1 MLQLTRAG
9 TVLAGSAQ
17 DLERLHAEFDRQNG
31 IRLPAFLEPG
41 LLDLI
46 QRHLEPSRFLDNRHA
61 GGTELCLPDHHT
73 AGLLHFLTNNVDLF
87 RIIRQI
93 TGCGRIGCFGGRVY
107 RMLPGSTHHSR
118 WHSDALEHILI
129 GLSINL
135 SPEVYRGGVF
145 QLRDRGTKQMLCELP
160 NTVAG
165 DGILFRIAPHLE
177 HRNTPLEG
185 TAAKTAFAGWFQSQP
200 ESRFLLRRGD
210 VAEAGQTP
218 AGSLD
223 RRNA

>member
-1 MLQLTRAG
+1 MFAR
-9 TVLAGSAQ
+9 SAQ
-17 DLERLHAEFDRQNG
+17 DLERLRAEFDRRGG

-46 QRHLEPSRFLDNRHA
+46 QRHLEPGGFLDNRHA

-73 AGLLHFLTNNVDLF
+73 AGLLHFLTNNADLF
-87 RIIRQI
+87 RIVRQI

-107 RMLPGSTHHSR
+107 RMRPGSDHHSL

-135 SPEVYRGGVF
+135 SPEVYCGGVF
-145 QLRDRGTKQMLCELP
+145 QLRDRETKQMLCELP
-160 NTVAG
+160 NPRAG

-185 TAAKTAFAGWFQSQP
+185 VAAKTAFAGWFQSQP
-200 ESRFLLRRGD
+200 ESRFLLGRGD
-210 VAEAGQTP
+210 VAGVGRMP

-223 RRNA
+223 RSNA